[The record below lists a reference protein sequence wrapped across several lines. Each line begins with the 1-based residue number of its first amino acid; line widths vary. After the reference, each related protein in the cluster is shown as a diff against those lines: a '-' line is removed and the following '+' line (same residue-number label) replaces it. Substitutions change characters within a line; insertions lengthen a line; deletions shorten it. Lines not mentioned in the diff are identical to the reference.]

1 MSARTT
7 VQVLTPALAAGALSG
22 ALLVPDTSVRAAIV
36 LPIALLLP
44 GYALLLLAF
53 GPGRRFDWVPGL
65 ALSALLSMA
74 FLPLAGLALAAATVP
89 PSTRSAAGAI
99 DAVVVV
105 ALVASLARAWRRRG
119 AHPDEAWLPAAP
131 PADAG
136 GVRGLGGRG
145 ATALVACALA
155 LAGLGLAVAPRFEP
169 QARHRRPT
177 RPSPSAARS
186 RPAARPPPPRCRPCR
201 PPSAR
206 RRSPAAP
213 APRSTLQ
220 VAVAN
225 HTLRRVTYRLTP
237 LVDGGA
243 WAARTVML
251 APGAVWHAGLAGRMP
266 GGDGLHE
273 LVITLSE
280 QPGGRAV
287 GDLTLWL
294 QTTGAAR

>member
-1 MSARTT
+1 MK
-7 VQVLTPALAAGALSG
+7 
-22 ALLVPDTSVRAAIV
+22 
-36 LPIALLLP
+36 P
-44 GYALLLLAF
+44 GCR
-53 GPGRRFDWVPGL
+53 P
-65 ALSALLSMA
+65 
-74 FLPLAGLALAAATVP
+74 
-89 PSTRSAAGAI
+89 
-99 DAVVVV
+99 
-105 ALVASLARAWRRRG
+105 RRR
-119 AHPDEAWLPAAP
+119 PTP
-131 PADAG
+131 G

-169 QARHRRPT
+169 RATPAPYTAFSLSSAITTGGPTTAASVQAV
-177 RPSPSAARS
+177 PSAVGATPLAGR
-186 RPAARPPPPRCRPCR
+186 AG
-201 PPSAR
+201 
-206 RRSPAAP
+206 AP
-213 APRSTLQ
+213 VDLQ